1 MYILF
6 ILSLFALL
14 YPVLSCISSTEI
26 NCTCKHT
33 AQDIGE
39 CSSND
44 TCIGFV
50 CYVFTRRYLHSI
62 STQWGCLKEDDIA
75 EASHISNDSLCPRK
89 FPFEYSPNLLD
100 ECCCTD
106 YCNTNLKPEFT
117 TTATPPLTTT
127 TGKPIEKSTILAFSI
142 SIPLFLISIIVLLL
156 ILLSLFFRSGYANSR
171 LFRSIGSTRIR
182 RTESYCLCSG
192 SLEGDTLSSGSGSG
206 LPFLQPRTV
215 AKEIQL
221 LELVGQGRFGRVH
234 RGIWRGDSVAVKIF
248 STVDEDSWTRE
259 TGIYNTVL
267 LRHDNILTCLGSDM
281 ISNDGVTELWLVTH
295 YHPFGSLY
303 DYLNKSTVQLEMNI
317 FSQLAIS
324 AINGLV
330 HLHWD
335 ISGTH
340 NKPAIAHR
348 DLKSKNLLVKNG
360 CTICI
365 ADFGMAVR
373 DQNKEDLDEAAK
385 NIKQGTSRYL
395 APEILGETIDTTSF
409 DSYRRVD
416 IYCFGLILWELMQKL
431 KSPDEHVDDYQ
442 IPYHTEAPSDP
453 TFEDMREIV
462 FVQKKR
468 PHSSKRL
475 LNSTALAS
483 ILQIMQECWYQDPG
497 ARLTS
502 LRIKSTLTSTLAFVP
517 NNVYSD

>member
-1 MYILF
+1 MYFLLTLLF
-6 ILSLFALL
+6 LSSLHHA
-14 YPVLSCISSTEI
+14 LSCISSVQI
-26 NCTCKHT
+26 TCSCDHSDT
-33 AQDIGE
+33 AIE
-39 CSSND
+39 HCFANN
-44 TCIGFV
+44 TCFGLV
-50 CYVFTRRYLHSI
+50 CYSFTRDYQNVVSY
-62 STQWGCLKEDDIA
+62 QWGCLGEDDIDLSYTA
-75 EASHISNDSLCPRK
+75 GSYNSSCPPR
-89 FPFEYSPNLLD
+89 FPYSQSPYVLEN
-100 ECCCTD
+100 CCCTD
-106 YCNTNLKPEFT
+106 RCNDGWEIPFQTHSSAIP
-117 TTATPPLTTT
+117 TTAAPKLVD
-127 TGKPIEKSTILAFSI
+127 KPTILAFSI
-142 SIPLFLISIIVLLL
+142 SIPLILVSIIVILLV
-156 ILLSLFFRSGYANSR
+156 LLSLFFRSDYANSKLLR
-171 LFRSIGSTRIR
+171 VLWSRSR
-182 RTESYCLCSG
+182 RNDSFYMCTDL
-192 SLEGDTLSSGSGSG
+192 LDIEGDKTLSSGSGSG

-234 RGIWRGDSVAVKIF
+234 RGIWRGDFVAVKIF
-248 STVDEDSWTRE
+248 STVDEDSWFRE
-259 TGIYNTVL
+259 TDIYNTVL

-281 ISNDGVTELWLVTH
+281 ISKDGVTELWLVTH
-295 YHPFGSLY
+295 YHQFGSLY
-303 DYLNKSTVQLEMNI
+303 DYLNKSTVQLDKNL
-317 FSQLAIS
+317 FAQLAIS

-348 DLKSKNLLVKNG
+348 DLKSKNLLVKDG

-373 DQNKEDLDEAAK
+373 DQNRKDLEEAAH
-385 NIKQGTSRYL
+385 NIKQGTSRYM

-431 KSPDEHVDDYQ
+431 KSQDERVDDYQ
-442 IPYHTEAPSDP
+442 IPYHSEVPPDP

-475 LNSTALAS
+475 LNSTAPAS

-502 LRIKSTLTSTLAFVP
+502 LRIKSTLTSIMF
-517 NNVYSD
+517 ND

>member
-6 ILSLFALL
+6 ILSLVTLQ
-14 YPVLSCISSTEI
+14 PVLSCISPTEI
-26 NCTCKHT
+26 VCICSVSNSDEVGVGCSQNYTCV
-33 AQDIGE
+33 GY
-39 CSSND
+39 
-44 TCIGFV
+44 TCYAFSRL
-50 CYVFTRRYLHSI
+50 YQ
-62 STQWGCLKEDDIA
+62 STVTIQWGCLNENDTMDQ
-75 EASHISNDSLCPRK
+75 HIIMPNDTCPPM
-89 FPFEYSPNLLD
+89 FPYVTSPNVVK

-106 YCNTNLKPEFT
+106 YCNKNIRPEFMNAT
-117 TTATPPLTTT
+117 TPLSTTT
-127 TGKPIEKSTILAFSI
+127 TSKPLETSTILAFSI
-142 SIPLFLISIIVLLL
+142 SIPVISISLFVILL
-156 ILLSLFFRSGYANSR
+156 IVFSLFFRSSYPKSR
-171 LFRSIGSTRIR
+171 LLRAIGVSRGR
-182 RTESYCLCSG
+182 RTDSFYLCPE
-192 SLEGDTLSSGSGSG
+192 LLDVDTLSSGSGSG

-221 LELVGQGRFGRVH
+221 LELIGQGRFGRVH
-234 RGIWRGDSVAVKIF
+234 RGIWRGDFVAVKIF
-248 STVDEDSWTRE
+248 STVDENSWFRE
-259 TGIYNTVL
+259 TDIYNTVL

-281 ISNDGVTELWLVTH
+281 ISKDGVTELWLMTH
-295 YHPFGSLY
+295 YHSFGSLY
-303 DYLNKSTVQLEMNI
+303 DYLNKSNVQLEMST
-317 FSQLAIS
+317 FAQLAIS

-360 CTICI
+360 LTICI

-373 DQNKEDLDEAAK
+373 DQNQQDLEEAAH
-385 NIKQGTSRYL
+385 NIKQGTSRYM

-431 KSPDEHVDDYQ
+431 KSPDQLVDDYQ
-442 IPYHTEAPSDP
+442 IPYHAEAPSDP

-502 LRIKSTLTSTLAFVP
+502 LRIKSTLTSIFAFLP
-517 NNVYSD
+517 NNTY

>member
-1 MYILF
+1 MYFLCILLF
-6 ILSLFALL
+6 LSSLHHAL
-14 YPVLSCISSTEI
+14 PCVNSVEI
-26 NCTCKHT
+26 TCACNHSDT
-33 AQDIGE
+33 SIGR
-39 CSSND
+39 CFSND
-44 TCIGFV
+44 TCVGLI
-50 CYVFTRRYLHSI
+50 CYVFTRDYQGSLSY
-62 STQWGCLKEDDIA
+62 QWGCLGEEDIDPEYIHLSYNSSCPPRFPYA
-75 EASHISNDSLCPRK
+75 E
-89 FPFEYSPNLLD
+89 SPNVL
-100 ECCCTD
+100 ENCCCTEG
-106 YCNTNLKPEFT
+106 CNANLYFT
-117 TTATPPLTTT
+117 FQSNPGTVLTPAATVPVD
-127 TGKPIEKSTILAFSI
+127 KSVVIAFSI
-142 SIPLFLISIIVLLL
+142 SVPLILVSIIVIVV
-156 ILLSLFFRSGYANSR
+156 ILLSIFFRSGYTNSKLLR
-171 LFRSIGSTRIR
+171 VLGSRSRRNDSFYLCTRELLDV
-182 RTESYCLCSG
+182 ES
-192 SLEGDTLSSGSGSG
+192 DKTLSSGSGSG

-234 RGIWRGDSVAVKIF
+234 RGIWRGDFVAVKIF
-248 STVDEDSWTRE
+248 STVDENSWFRE
-259 TGIYNTVL
+259 TDIYNTVL

-281 ISNDGVTELWLVTH
+281 ISKDGVTELWLVTH
-295 YHPFGSLY
+295 YHQHGSLY
-303 DYLNKSTVQLEMNI
+303 DYLNKSTVQLEQDK
-317 FSQLAIS
+317 FAQLAIS

-348 DLKSKNLLVKNG
+348 DLKSKNLLVKDG

-373 DQNKEDLDEAAK
+373 DQNQRDLEEAAH
-385 NIKQGTSRYL
+385 NIKQGTSRYM

-431 KSPDEHVDDYQ
+431 KSQDERVDDYQ
-442 IPYHTEAPSDP
+442 IPYHSEVPPDP

-475 LNSTALAS
+475 HNSTAPAS

-502 LRIKSTLTSTLAFVP
+502 LRIKSTLTSIM
-517 NNVYSD
+517 YSD

>member
-1 MYILF
+1 MYILL
-6 ILSLFALL
+6 ILSLLTL
-14 YPVLSCISSTEI
+14 QPVLSCISPTEI
-26 NCTCKHT
+26 VCICTHSDSDV
-33 AQDIGE
+33 AG
-39 CSSND
+39 CSQND
-44 TCIGFV
+44 TCVGFS
-50 CYVFTRRYLHSI
+50 CYAFTRLYLSEISI
-62 STQWGCLKEDDIA
+62 QWGCLNEDDITGEPRGMTNA
-75 EASHISNDSLCPRK
+75 TCPPL
-89 FPFEYSPNLLD
+89 FPYVTSPNVIQ

-106 YCNTNLKPEFT
+106 YCNKNLSPEFMNST
-117 TTATPPLTTT
+117 TPLPTTT
-127 TGKPIEKSTILAFSI
+127 TSKPLETSTILAFSI
-142 SIPLFLISIIVLLL
+142 SIPVIFISLFVILL
-156 ILLSLFFRSGYANSR
+156 IVFSLFFRSSYSKSR
-171 LFRSIGSTRIR
+171 LLRAFGISRGR
-182 RTESYCLCSG
+182 RTNSFYLCPE
-192 SLEGDTLSSGSGSG
+192 LLDVDTLSSGSGSG

-221 LELVGQGRFGRVH
+221 LELIGQGRFGRVH

-248 STVDEDSWTRE
+248 STVDENSWFRE

-267 LRHDNILTCLGSDM
+267 LRHDNILTCLGADM
-281 ISNDGVTELWLVTH
+281 ISKEGVTELWLVTH

-303 DYLNKSTVQLEMNI
+303 DYLNKSNVQLEMNI
-317 FSQLAIS
+317 FAQLAIS

-335 ISGTH
+335 ISGRH

-360 CTICI
+360 FTICI
-365 ADFGMAVR
+365 ADFGMAIR
-373 DQNKEDLDEAAK
+373 DQDQQDLEEAAN
-385 NIKQGTSRYL
+385 NIKQGTSRYM
-395 APEILGETIDTTSF
+395 APEILGETIDKTSF

-416 IYCFGLILWELMQKL
+416 IYCFGLILWELTQKL
-431 KSPDEHVDDYQ
+431 KSPDELVDDYQ
-442 IPYHTEAPSDP
+442 FPYHAEAPSDP

-475 LNSTALAS
+475 LNSTALTS

-502 LRIKSTLTSTLAFVP
+502 LRIKSTLTSIFAFLP
-517 NNVYSD
+517 NNTY

>member
-1 MYILF
+1 MYFLCILLL
-6 ILSLFALL
+6 LSSLHHA
-14 YPVLSCISSTEI
+14 LSCVNSFQITCACNHSDTFVG
-26 NCTCKHT
+26 NCF
-33 AQDIGE
+33 
-39 CSSND
+39 SND
-44 TCIGFV
+44 TCFGLV
-50 CYVFTRRYLHSI
+50 CYTFTRRYQDSI
-62 STQWGCLKEDDIA
+62 SYQWGCLGEGDIDRNFMLGNYN
-75 EASHISNDSLCPRK
+75 SSCPPR
-89 FPFEYSPNLLD
+89 FPYVRSPNVL
-100 ECCCTD
+100 ENCCCTEG
-106 YCNTNLKPEFT
+106 CNANFYKSFQ
-117 TTATPPLTTT
+117 TTAGTILTTVT
-127 TGKPIEKSTILAFSI
+127 ATMPVDKSIILAFSI
-142 SIPLFLISIIVLLL
+142 SVPLILVPIIVILLV
-156 ILLSLFFRSGYANSR
+156 LLSLFFRSGYTNSK
-171 LFRSIGSTRIR
+171 LFSILGSGSR
-182 RTESYCLCSG
+182 RTDSLYLCTDLLDVES
-192 SLEGDTLSSGSGSG
+192 DKTLSSGSGSG

-234 RGIWRGDSVAVKIF
+234 RGIWRGDFVAVKIF
-248 STVDEDSWTRE
+248 STVDENSWFRE
-259 TGIYNTVL
+259 TDIYNTVL

-281 ISNDGVTELWLVTH
+281 ISKDGVTELWLVTH
-295 YHPFGSLY
+295 YHQFGSLY
-303 DYLNKSTVQLEMNI
+303 DYLNKSTVQLEKNI
-317 FSQLAIS
+317 FAQLAIS

-348 DLKSKNLLVKNG
+348 DLKSKNLLVKDG

-373 DQNKEDLDEAAK
+373 DQNQRDLEEAAH
-385 NIKQGTSRYL
+385 NIKQGTSRYM

-431 KSPDEHVDDYQ
+431 KSQDERVDDYQ
-442 IPYHTEAPSDP
+442 IPYHSEVPPDP

-475 LNSTALAS
+475 LNSTAPAS

-502 LRIKSTLTSTLAFVP
+502 LRIKSTLSSIMY
-517 NNVYSD
+517 ND